1 MTAGPEDQT
10 TQALDSEPHSRD
22 ASPALPESIG
32 PFRILGLLGEGG
44 MGRVYRALERTPPR
58 EVALKVAG
66 LPTRGALERFQREI
80 ELLAQLEH
88 PGIARL
94 YATGVDE
101 RSGLPWLS
109 MELVHGEDLGHWAA
123 RVQPGRESSISVLL
137 SICSAVQY
145 AHGRGVLHRDLK
157 PSNVFVTPEGDAR
170 VLDFGIAR
178 LLGPSDGKD
187 LTLTVAGQILGT
199 LPYMAPEQLAGEPVD
214 ARSDVYALGVIAYEL
229 LGGQLPYPRLRTAS
243 AFEALDIVRAGDPP
257 PLASLSRRAQG
268 DLGEVVMK
276 AIAPERER
284 RYASVD
290 AFATDLRAALESRPV
305 SARAPTPAY
314 LIGRFVRRHRAL
326 SAALASIAV
335 VLVLATGVSL
345 RFAWAEASA
354 RAEAETRAAE
364 AQAISDFLTDMLRSA
379 DPERSLGK
387 ELRVTDLL
395 VPAANAAR
403 NSNQLQPLARVRV
416 LGVLGSAQASLG
428 DANAALESLE
438 SAQTLLGDIAGMP
451 AKELRAIEDALLSA
465 RATALLSVGRRDEA
479 LRLVTDSLD
488 RDDGLRDAETRIGLR
503 NLQIQAEIESEG
515 STADAESRLRG
526 QLDDARSQLGD
537 AHPVT
542 ALLMHNL
549 STVLQSLGRWDEALR
564 LNEAVVSRRTELFGA
579 DHPQT
584 LYARNLQ
591 GVLLYRLGRTEDAL
605 QLSQEV
611 LEARRRA
618 LGEQHP
624 SVLVSTQSLGA
635 LYVALDQAQTGAELL
650 RTAIDGFD
658 QRFGRNSDYALMG
671 RDALA
676 QAEEK
681 LGNRKAAELLYQQ
694 VLIDARRDDGS
705 LRESALP
712 TRNNLAMLY
721 GDQGRHEEALAEYDL
736 LLNEAVPRLGE
747 QHPYIGMYRG
757 NRAQCLAELDRGSE
771 ARMEF
776 EASLAILRS
785 TLGEQHPRTQRVQAQ
800 LTALGENR

>member
-10 TQALDSEPHSRD
+10 TQALDSEPRSRD

-137 SICSAVQY
+137 SICAAVQY

-257 PLASLSRRAQG
+257 PLASLSRCAQG

-364 AQAISDFLTDMLRSA
+364 AQATNDFLTDMLQSA
-379 DPERSLGK
+379 DPERSLGN
-387 ELRVTDLL
+387 ELRVSELL
-395 VPAANAAR
+395 YVAGESLRSGTTMPEATRAR
-403 NSNQLQPLARVRV
+403 LMTTLARAHLGLADAERATELLDSALALPDLAELRELHVSAAIERLNADLVR
-416 LGVLGSAQASLG
+416 GRFDQIEAQAERMFAPGELAG
-428 DANAALESLE
+428 ES
-438 SAQTLLGDIAGMP
+438 
-451 AKELRAIEDALLSA
+451 
-465 RATALLSVGRRDEA
+465 ATALDVEQIRLRARVEQGERESAVADIEAALARAELALGPSHRISLA
-479 LRLVTDSLD
+479 LRHDLASVLQLLGKFQEAADVN
-488 RDDGLRDAETRIGLR
+488 AE
-503 NLQIQAEIESEG
+503 AV
-515 STADAESRLRG
+515 RLRERTLG
-526 QLDDARSQLGD
+526 Q
-537 AHPVT
+537 
-542 ALLMHNL
+542 
-549 STVLQSLGRWDEALR
+549 
-564 LNEAVVSRRTELFGA
+564 

-584 LYARNLQ
+584 LFTRNLAAT
-591 GVLLYRLGRTEDAL
+591 LKFRLGDEAGAL
-605 QLSQEV
+605 AD
-611 LEARRRA
+611 LETIHAARRRVLGEAHPSTLSSGLNLATALVNQGEAARSSTLARAALDGLSARFGPAHRLALTARDTLALALERLGQVEEAANMHAGTLELYEDLGRLDAPEA
-618 LGEQHP
+618 LG
-624 SVLVSTQSLGA
+624 VL
-635 LYVALDQAQTGAELL
+635 
-650 RTAIDGFD
+650 
-658 QRFGRNSDYALMG
+658 
-671 RDALA
+671 
-676 QAEEK
+676 
-681 LGNRKAAELLYQQ
+681 
-694 VLIDARRDDGS
+694 
-705 LRESALP
+705 
-712 TRNNLAMLY
+712 NNLAMLRM
-721 GDQGRHEEALAEYDL
+721 DAKQFELALSHFDL
-736 LLNEAVPRLGE
+736 LTDRARTALGAE
-747 QHPYIGMYRG
+747 HVYSGMFAG
-757 NRAQCLAELDRGSE
+757 NRAQCLAELGRLGE
-771 ARMEF
+771 ARSEF
-776 EASLAILRS
+776 ESSLMVLRS
-785 TLGEQHPRTQRVQAQ
+785 TLGEAHPRTQRVQAQ
-800 LTALGENR
+800 YDAIAKGP